1 MEGWQVCIF
10 NLTTIV
16 ESVFIIFS
24 HHLLSFSLS
33 SLIMLSTRY
42 VCMLRENEDSALQDN
57 LSIDYSAD
65 MAMVCIPSEVNLKL
79 DLSFCRPKQG
89 QHLKHCLVA

>member
-1 MEGWQVCIF
+1 
-10 NLTTIV
+10 
-16 ESVFIIFS
+16 
-24 HHLLSFSLS
+24 
-33 SLIMLSTRY
+33 
-42 VCMLRENEDSALQDN
+42 MLRENEDSALQDN

-89 QHLKHCLVA
+89 QHLKHCLVAWTRDLLNIDLRRENVSKKNLQSI